1 MDILAAGIAVAAFA
15 AVVFVL
21 TGAGRRL
28 QRAPARIAPEPVGDD
43 PVGDDEWL
51 TVDEVAELL
60 EVRRTEVVELVERDA
75 IPYFVI
81 SGGNPAQP
89 SHLRFRRD
97 EIDAWTIG

>member
-1 MDILAAGIAVAAFA
+1 MDILAAGIAVVAFA
-15 AVVFVL
+15 AVVLVL

-28 QRAPARIAPEPVGDD
+28 QRAPARTVAD
-43 PVGDDEWL
+43 PAGDEWL
-51 TVDEVAELL
+51 TVDQVAELL
-60 EVRRTEVVELVERDA
+60 AVRRAEVVELVERDA